1 MQIAHIA
8 TPPLTIYTFGRF
20 AVYRGDTAINDSAW
34 QRQKAKKLFKL
45 LLLAPQRQLL
55 KDQVLDLLWPEK
67 PPAAAANNL
76 HRTLFILRRVLQPDL
91 EHAAQSPY
99 ILFKDDILTLN
110 PGTIAWVDAEAFE
123 HLSQLG
129 RQEQHNLKHY
139 HAALELYKGEF
150 LPEDLYEDWAADRRS
165 ALQKNYID
173 ILKHL
178 ALFYAESNAY
188 QQAIDCLC
196 TLLQVEPTDEGVQ
209 RALMKLYAQTGER
222 HTALRLYQQSCQI
235 LRAEFGAEPAAET
248 TAVYEAILEQTLP
261 TRVDPLALP
270 GNAEKHPEIADT
282 GSYAPLVGRE
292 SEMQAL
298 IGYLQ
303 QAQHG
308 HGSVVF
314 LVGEQGVGKSRL
326 ADELAAH
333 AQRNRI
339 RILKGAVFEGEG
351 QLLYALFV
359 GAIRNG
365 LTPQIL
371 ERIRQRLGP
380 LITDLARL
388 LPEVVH
394 GLAAKPSRH
403 EREAGR
409 LDIETGGQERQRL
422 FDAIAATFTSFAQ
435 TTPLLVILDNLHV
448 AGESSLQLLHYLARL
463 IPHQPILFVCLVDQ
477 GKLQRGA
484 PITLTLSELQRNHL
498 AKRLNLGRLHP
509 DQVAVVCAHLL
520 DASVYSS
527 NIPAVVHEL
536 TEGNPFF
543 VRELVLS
550 LTRTG
555 KIERRDDIWQLSPEA
570 MSIVP
575 SSVQEIIGTR
585 LGQLSNDAYRL
596 LGVAAV
602 IGNKFGVQTLQMATK
617 WERGKLF
624 DALDELRG
632 EALVE
637 PTQADYRFQH
647 AMIRQVVYHEL
658 SAERRAWMH
667 EQVAQALE
675 TLAIHQLDEQANILA
690 FHHEHAGNYVA
701 AVQYQIRAGDW
712 ARRAYALREALAHYN
727 RALEFG
733 RLYPNAADTATRI
746 NLLERRSQTYLAL
759 SNFDAAI
766 DDLEQLLKTYQ
777 DTDQQRM
784 AGATL
789 YQIGFAHYWAHRLM
803 KATMFLDQAL
813 DLAATLDY
821 RELRQRALRLR
832 DILNSAQGTIADS
845 AAAEAD
851 VAGDAGPPPPFQAEE
866 LWGHAMLAHLRY
878 DFAIALQ
885 RAQAC
890 ITAGEAR
897 SNTFLALG
905 GYFIFG
911 MSQASLGDY
920 QEALNSLLGA
930 LKLSEA
936 TGDRF
941 WRARLLNT
949 IGWVYRDLFNFDL
962 ALRYDHASLELAR
975 ANTPRLT
982 EAEGN
987 ALANLATVYWLMG
1000 QYDLANVYL
1009 NDGLALSVNEP
1020 FMRWR
1025 YSTRLVIM
1033 QGRLALIAGDLTA
1046 AWDAT
1051 EQSLELARNTK
1062 SRKNI
1067 ARACLLRSQV
1077 LLAQGMIDGARAAVR
1092 HALAVA
1098 QQLQAVGMIWNCHLA
1113 LAELEQAAHQDQEA
1127 QIHYCAARV
1136 IIERIASRLTDPALR
1151 ERFLDAVPVRKL
1163 LGQRLAQAALP
1174 MPTAGKRNL

>member
-1 MQIAHIA
+1 MKHAAQIAHTS
-8 TPPLTIYTFGRF
+8 TPALTIYTLGRF
-20 AVYRGDTAINDSAW
+20 AVYRGDTVIEDSAW

-45 LLLAPQRQLL
+45 LLLAPQRQIL

-67 PPAAAANNL
+67 TPEAAANNL
-76 HRTLFILRRVLQPDL
+76 HRTLFILRRVLQPNL
-91 EHAAQSPY
+91 ENAAHSPY

-110 PGTIAWVDAEAFE
+110 PSVIAWVDAEAFE

-139 HAALELYKGEF
+139 QAALELYKGEF

-173 ILKHL
+173 MLKQL
-178 ALFYAESNAY
+178 ASFYAESNAY
-188 QQAIDCLC
+188 QEAIDCLC

-209 RALMKLYAQTGER
+209 RALMKLYVQTGER
-222 HTALRLYQQSCQI
+222 HTALRLYQQSSQI
-235 LRAEFGAEPAAET
+235 LRAEFGVEPSAQT
-248 TAVYEAILEQTLP
+248 TAIYEAILEETLP
-261 TRVDPLALP
+261 TSFDPLALP
-270 GNAEKHPEIADT
+270 GHAEKHQDIAENGSPE
-282 GSYAPLVGRE
+282 PLVGRE
-292 SEMQAL
+292 PELQAL
-298 IGYLQ
+298 IGYLH

-326 ADELAAH
+326 GDELAMR
-333 AQRNRI
+333 AQSNHI

-351 QLLYALFV
+351 QLLYAPFI

-388 LPEVVH
+388 LPEAAR
-394 GLAAKPSRH
+394 GLPSKHSRH
-403 EREAGR
+403 EAEVGR

-435 TTPLLVILDNLHV
+435 TTTLLVILDNLHV
-448 AGESSLQLLHYLARL
+448 AGESSLQLLHYLARQ
-463 IPHQPILFVCLVDQ
+463 ITHQRILFVCLVDQ
-477 GKLQRGA
+477 DKLQRSV

-498 AKRLNLGRLHP
+498 AKRLNLGRLNL
-509 DQVAVVCAHLL
+509 DQVALMCAHLL
-520 DASVYSS
+520 DTSVYSS
-527 NIPAVVHEL
+527 NIPATVHEL

-555 KIERRDDIWQLSPEA
+555 KIERRDDIWQLLPDA
-570 MSIVP
+570 TSIVP

-602 IGNKFGVQTLQMATK
+602 TGNGFSAQTLHVATK
-617 WERGKLF
+617 WEASKLF
-624 DALDELRG
+624 DALDELRS

-637 PTQADYRFQH
+637 STQADYRFQH

-658 SAERRAWMH
+658 SAERRAWLH

-675 TLAIHQLDEQANILA
+675 TLATNQIDEQANILA
-690 FHHEHAGNYVA
+690 FHYEHAGNYAA

-712 ARRAYALREALAHYN
+712 ARRAYALREALAHYH
-727 RALEFG
+727 RALELG
-733 RLYPNAADTATRI
+733 RQYPDAADTATTI
-746 NLLERRSQTYLAL
+746 NLLEHRSQTYLAL
-759 SNFDAAI
+759 SNFDSAI
-766 DDLEQLLKTYQ
+766 EDLEQLLKTYQ
-777 DTDQQRM
+777 DTNQQRM
-784 AGATL
+784 VGATL
-789 YQIGFAHYWAHRLM
+789 YRIGFAHYWAHRLM
-803 KATMFLDQAL
+803 KATIYLDRAL
-813 DLAATLDY
+813 QLAETLDY
-821 RELRQRALRLR
+821 NELRNRALRLR
-832 DILNSAQGTIADS
+832 DILNSTQGSIVDS
-845 AAAEAD
+845 AAAEAE
-851 VAGDAGPPPPFQAEE
+851 VPSDAAQPPLFQAEE
-866 LWGHAMLAHLRY
+866 LWGYAMLAHLRY
-878 DFAIALQ
+878 DFEMALH

-890 ITAGEAR
+890 ITAGESTA
-897 SNTFLALG
+897 NTFLALG
-905 GYFIFG
+905 GYFILG

-920 QEALNSLLGA
+920 QDALNSLLGA

-949 IGWVYRDLFNFDL
+949 IGWVYRDLFQLDL
-962 ALRYDHASLELAR
+962 ALQYDLASLELAR
-975 ANTPRLT
+975 ANLPRLT

-987 ALANLATVYWLMG
+987 ALANLATVYWQLG
-1000 QYDLANVYL
+1000 QYDLARDYM

-1033 QGRLALIAGDLTA
+1033 QGRLALIDGDLTA
-1046 AWDAT
+1046 AWNAT
-1051 EQSLELARNTK
+1051 EKSLDLARNTK

-1067 ARACLLRSQV
+1067 ARSCLLRSKV
-1077 LLAQGMIDGARAAVR
+1077 LLAKGEIDGARAAVR
-1092 HALAVA
+1092 HALSVA
-1098 QQLQAVGMIWNCHLA
+1098 QKLQAVGMIWMCHLA
-1113 LAELEQAAHQDQEA
+1113 LAELEQADRQYDEA
-1127 QIHYCAARV
+1127 QIHCCAALE

-1151 ERFLDAVPVRKL
+1151 ERFLDAAPVRKL
-1163 LGQRLAQAALP
+1163 LQNQAQASV
-1174 MPTAGKRNL
+1174 